1 VPFISFFSRVK
12 NVNTDFRS
20 HVEAVVW
27 ASTNAGFA
35 GGTGLPNDT
44 DSTVIISRDEEP
56 RLHVFKALVRVHH
69 GHWALK
75 EWKQISRLAVSRI
88 RVSLGE
94 VVVTDSRE
102 GEIILQIDLFTMII
116 VL

>member
-1 VPFISFFSRVK
+1 FSRVK
-12 NVNTDFRS
+12 NVDTDLRS
-20 HVEAVVW
+20 HVKTVVG
-27 ASTNAGFA
+27 AGTNTGFA

-44 DSTVIISRDEEP
+44 YSTVVIARYEEP
-56 RLHVFKALVRVHH
+56 GLHVFKALVRIHH

-75 EWKQISRLAVSRI
+75 EGKQISRLAVSRI

-94 VVVTDSRE
+94 VIIADS
-102 GEIILQIDLFTMII
+102 GECEIVLQIDLFTVII